1 MSLQPGQHLIL
12 QIEGLVP
19 GGEGLARHQGLT
31 VFVPDALPG
40 DHLDARLISVKKNYA
55 RALIHRVLQPGPQ
68 RISPPCALAERCGG
82 CQWQHFAYAG
92 QLQAKQTALLEV
104 MQRLGGWPEALLAAR
119 CAPVLGMAEPVA
131 YRNKAQF
138 PLQSLQG
145 QATLGFYAPR
155 SHQLVPVDDCLIQ
168 PEPINAVLRSVQQWL
183 QQHPE
188 LRAYDEASHSGLLR
202 HLLIRHSVGTGQ
214 TLVGLVLRQPAAA
227 QLLPLAEALRARHPE
242 IVGVLQNIQPAR
254 GNRILGSETE
264 VLSGSATYL
273 EQLGPLHFE
282 LALPAFFQVN
292 PQQTVILYDQVL
304 AALQPIQGLKV
315 LDAYSGAGSIS
326 LWLARAGAQ
335 VLGLEIVPEATL
347 NAQAN
352 ARRNGLAAQCRF
364 ETGRVEDLLAGHL
377 GREAFDAVVLDPP
390 RKGCEPAV
398 LDALAGSAI
407 DQLVYVS
414 CNPATLAR
422 DSALLRAA
430 GFELR
435 SLQPVDMFPHT
446 HHLETVAHFV
456 RGSAA

>member
-1 MSLQPGQHLIL
+1 MSLQPGQHLTL
-12 QIEGLVP
+12 QIEDLVP
-19 GGEGLARHQGLT
+19 GGEGLARHEGLT

-40 DHLDARLISVKKNYA
+40 DQLEVRLISIKKTYA
-55 RALIHRVLQPGPQ
+55 RALIHRVLQPGPK
-68 RISPPCALAERCGG
+68 RVKPPCALAYRCGG

-92 QLQAKQTALLEV
+92 QLQAKQAALLEV
-104 MQRLGGWPEALLAAR
+104 MQRIGGWPEALLAAS

-138 PLQSLQG
+138 PVQIVQG
-145 QATLGFYAPR
+145 RPTLGFYAPR
-155 SHQLVPVDDCLIQ
+155 SHQLVPVDHCLIQ
-168 PEPINAVLRSVQQWL
+168 PEAINTVLGSVQQWL
-183 QQHPE
+183 LQHPE
-188 LRAYDEASHSGLLR
+188 ISVYEEASHSGLLR
-202 HLLIRHSVGTGQ
+202 HLLIRHSSGTGQ
-214 TLVGLVLRQPAAA
+214 TLVGLVVRQPAAA
-227 QLLPLAEALRARHPE
+227 QLLPLAESLRTRHPE

-254 GNRILGSETE
+254 GNRILGSESE
-264 VLSGSATYL
+264 VLSGSQTYL

-292 PQQTVILYDQVL
+292 PQQTVLLYDQVL
-304 AALQPIQGLKV
+304 AALQPVSGLKV

-347 NAQAN
+347 NARAN
-352 ARRNGLAAQCRF
+352 ARRNGLAPQCRF
-364 ETGRVEDLLAGHL
+364 ETGRVEELLAGHL
-377 GREAFDAVVLDPP
+377 GRETFNAVVLDPP

-398 LDALAGSAI
+398 LTALAQSNI
-407 DQLVYVS
+407 PQLVYVS

-430 GFELR
+430 GFDLR
-435 SLQPVDMFPHT
+435 ALQPVDMFPHT

-456 RGSAA
+456 RDSAA